1 MDAVVEMSKEAG
13 LRAGRLLGQRVIVL
27 GGSSGIGLA
36 VAREAVREGAEVLI
50 ASSNLERVET
60 ALAYL
65 GHKAEGCVLDL
76 MDEKAIERFFA
87 MRGDFD
93 HLVHTA
99 GDALQLGNLADADLG
114 KARSA
119 FDLRY
124 WAAMAAAKHG
134 VRHVRDG
141 GSITF
146 TSGIAAARPLAGWSL
161 GASVC
166 GATEA
171 MTRALAVELAP
182 VRVNVVSPGVV
193 ATRLWQRMAREE
205 REQMFS
211 DLGDTLPVG
220 RVGSAEDVAAAYLF
234 LMCSGYAT
242 GQTHVVDGGA
252 LLV

>member
-1 MDAVVEMSKEAG
+1 MYETSDITTPAAT
-13 LRAGRLLGQRVIVL
+13 RGRLLGQRVILL

-36 VAREAVREGAEVLI
+36 VAREAVREGAQVLI
-50 ASSNLERVET
+50 ASSNPARIDQ
-60 ALAYL
+60 ALTYL
-65 GHKAEGCVLDL
+65 DHKAEGCVLDL
-76 MDEKAIERFFA
+76 QDEKAIERFFA
-87 MRGDFD
+87 TSGEFD

-99 GDALQLGNLADADLG
+99 GDALQLGSLAGMDLE

-124 WAAMAAAKHG
+124 WAALAAAKHG
-134 VRHVRDG
+134 APHVRAG

-146 TSGIAAARPLAGWSL
+146 TSGIAAARPRAGWAL

-166 GATEA
+166 GATEGL
-171 MTRALAVELAP
+171 TRALAVELAP

-193 ATRLWQRMAREE
+193 ATPLWQDMPREE
-205 REQMFS
+205 RDQMYREI
-211 DLGDTLPVG
+211 GDTLPVG

-234 LMCSGYAT
+234 LMCSGFAT

>member
-1 MDAVVEMSKEAG
+1 MS
-13 LRAGRLLGQRVIVL
+13 AGRLPGQRVIVL

-50 ASSNLERVET
+50 ASSNLARIEQ

-65 GHKAEGCVLDL
+65 GGKAEGCVLDL
-76 MDEKAIERFFA
+76 LDEKAIERFFA

-99 GDALQLGNLADADLG
+99 GDTLQLGNLAEVDLG

-124 WAAMAAAKHG
+124 WAALAAAKHG
-134 VRHVRDG
+134 VRRLREG

-146 TSGIAAARPLAGWSL
+146 TSGIAAARPRAGWVL

-171 MTRALAVELAP
+171 LTRALAIELAP
-182 VRVNVVSPGVV
+182 VRVNVVSPGLV
-193 ATRLWQRMAREE
+193 ATRLWQRMSAAEREE
-205 REQMFS
+205 MYREA
-211 DLGDTLPVG
+211 GDTLPVG
-220 RVGSAEDVAAAYLF
+220 RVGSAEDVATAYLF
-234 LMCSGYAT
+234 LMCSGFAT